1 MRFVVVFDACVLYP
15 APMRD
20 FLIRLATAGLFAAKW
35 TDRIHDEWTRSLLAT
50 RPDLANALKR
60 TRSLM
65 DQAVPDCLVEGY
77 EPLIEG
83 LSLPDP
89 DDRHVLAAAIRAG
102 AQTIVTINLRD
113 FPAPSLAPFGIE
125 AVHPDTFVEQQLDL
139 HEGAVVTTA
148 NATALLS
155 ATLRNL
161 SMPTSIPSRRRGL
174 SSRRKG
180 YGNSQTSSDQTRSRD
195 QGALF
200 DPLRTSVPRSATGR
214 SG

>member
-15 APMRD
+15 APIRD

-35 TDRIHDEWTRSLLAT
+35 TDRIHEEWTRSLLAT
-50 RPDLANALKR
+50 RPDLADALKR

-113 FPAPSLAPFGIE
+113 FPAPSLAPYGIE
-125 AVHPDTFVEQQLDL
+125 AVHPDIFVEQQLDL

-148 NATALLS
+148 KRHRAA
-155 ATLRNL
+155 LRNPPKPVDAYL
-161 SMPTSIPSRRRGL
+161 DTLAAQGL
-174 SSRRKG
+174 VVTAER
-180 YGNSQTSSDQTRSRD
+180 
-195 QGALF
+195 
-200 DPLRTSVPRSATGR
+200 LREFADVL
-214 SG
+214 